1 MEHQKG
7 RSSEVFEIVSLVS
20 QKAVVLFTD
29 FFFSRRKSRLGA
41 EINSSVLDVLDVGV

>member
-1 MEHQKG
+1 MKHNRWLHVEHQKG

-29 FFFSRRKSRLGA
+29 FFFQKKEQIWEQR
-41 EINSSVLDVLDVGV
+41 